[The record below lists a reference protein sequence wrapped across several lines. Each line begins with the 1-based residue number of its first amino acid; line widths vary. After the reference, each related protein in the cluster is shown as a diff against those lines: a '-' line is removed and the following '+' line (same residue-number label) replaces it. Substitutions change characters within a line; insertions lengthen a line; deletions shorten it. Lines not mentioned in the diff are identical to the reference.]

1 MVVIMVETKAV
12 MTVTMA
18 VTTLLKVNVPMESI
32 QLKENVTDFINVHMV
47 TDIQTNIV
55 QRVFFSTDKFVT
67 GQKMLTVVTHLQN
80 QRSQLNQKSQASI
93 SINVLLI
100 VKKKLPCGNGG
111 HAMPVVVLSQT
122 IKKQL
127 LQQPP
132 LLLLPLQLPKLKK
145 IITNM
150 DSGNATG
157 VVRKMVVDVGVAGSN
172 ARTHQSQHQN
182 VKMENKRLMM
192 TAQSTTHAK
201 TVLLSSNL
209 VPGVSD
215 TMPKIRNVHLCSS

>member
-1 MVVIMVETKAV
+1 
-12 MTVTMA
+12 MA
-18 VTTLLKVNVPMESI
+18 VTTVLKVNVPMESI
-32 QLKENVTDFINVHMV
+32 QLKENVMDSINVHMV

-55 QRVFFSTDKFVT
+55 QRVFFSTDKFAT
-67 GQKMLTVVTHLQN
+67 GQKMLTVVTHQQNQKNQLNQNNLSN
-80 QRSQLNQKSQASI
+80 QRSQSNQKSQASI

-100 VKKKLPCGNGG
+100 VKKKLLCGNGG

-157 VVRKMVVDVGVAGSN
+157 VVRKMVVDDGVAGSN

-201 TVLLSSNL
+201 TVLLSNNL
-209 VPGVSD
+209 VPGVPD

>member
-1 MVVIMVETKAV
+1 M
-12 MTVTMA
+12 
-18 VTTLLKVNVPMESI
+18 
-32 QLKENVTDFINVHMV
+32 
-47 TDIQTNIV
+47 
-55 QRVFFSTDKFVT
+55 
-67 GQKMLTVVTHLQN
+67 G
-80 QRSQLNQKSQASI
+80 
-93 SINVLLI
+93 
-100 VKKKLPCGNGG
+100 PCGNGG
-111 HAMPVVVLSQT
+111 HAMPAVVLSQT
-122 IKKQL
+122 IKQQL
-127 LQQPP
+127 P
-132 LLLLPLQLPKLKK
+132 LLLPLQPPKLKK

-201 TVLLSSNL
+201 TVLLSNNL

>member
-1 MVVIMVETKAV
+1 M
-12 MTVTMA
+12 
-18 VTTLLKVNVPMESI
+18 LLKVNVPMESI

-55 QRVFFSTDKFVT
+55 QKVFFLTDKFVT
-67 GQKMLTVVTHLQN
+67 GQKMLTVVTHQQNQKNQLNQNNLMN

-127 LQQPP
+127 LQLPP
-132 LLLLPLQLPKLKK
+132 QLPKLKT

-150 DSGNATG
+150 DSGNATE

-172 ARTHQSQHQN
+172 ARTHQSQLQN

-201 TVLLSSNL
+201 TVLLSNNL

>member
-1 MVVIMVETKAV
+1 

-32 QLKENVTDFINVHMV
+32 QLKENVMDFINVHMV

-55 QRVFFSTDKFVT
+55 QKVFFSTDKFVT
-67 GQKMLTVVTHLQN
+67 GQKMLTVVTHQQNQKNQLNQNNLSN

-100 VKKKLPCGNGG
+100 AKKKHPCGNGG

-127 LQQPP
+127 QQQPP
-132 LLLLPLQLPKLKK
+132 PPLLLPLQPPKLKK

-157 VVRKMVVDVGVAGSN
+157 VVRKMVVDAGVAGNN

-215 TMPKIRNVHLCSS
+215 TMP